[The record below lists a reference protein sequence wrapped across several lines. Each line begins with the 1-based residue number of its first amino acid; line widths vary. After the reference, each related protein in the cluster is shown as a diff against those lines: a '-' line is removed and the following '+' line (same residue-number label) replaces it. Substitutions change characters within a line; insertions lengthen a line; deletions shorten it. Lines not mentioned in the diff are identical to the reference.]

1 MNLDN
6 MIRNVSSLSLKKI
19 GMIRGNWENTYPQ
32 FQIVQHMKAES
43 VDTSYGG
50 FMIRRMNRLELNS
63 IRIKM

>member
-32 FQIVQHMKAES
+32 FQMVQHKKVGS
-43 VDTSYGG
+43 VDTLYGG
-50 FMIRRMNRLELNS
+50 FMIRRMNRLGLNS
-63 IRIKM
+63 IQIKM